1 MKGNQELIGKLNE
14 LLSEELTAINQ
25 YMVHSEVCENWG
37 FGKLHKVIRKQAFD
51 EMKHAEWLIERIL
64 FLEGMPIVS
73 NLKQIKVG
81 KTVPEMIENDKGLES
96 YAISSYNEAIKLA
109 RGVNDDVSASLL
121 SKILKDENDHIDFQ
135 ESQQDQINQMG
146 LENYLSTKVEAG
158 S

>member
-1 MKGNQELIGKLNE
+1 MKGNQELIDKLNE

-25 YMVHSEVCENWG
+25 YMVHAEVCENWG

-73 NLKQIKVG
+73 NLKQVRVG
-81 KTVPEMIENDKGLES
+81 KTVPEMINNDKGLEDS
-96 YAISSYNEAIKLA
+96 AISSYNKAIKLA
-109 RGVNDDVSASLL
+109 REVNDDVSATLL

-135 ESQQDQINQMG
+135 ESQQDQMKQMG
-146 LENYLSTKVEAG
+146 LENYLSTKVEN